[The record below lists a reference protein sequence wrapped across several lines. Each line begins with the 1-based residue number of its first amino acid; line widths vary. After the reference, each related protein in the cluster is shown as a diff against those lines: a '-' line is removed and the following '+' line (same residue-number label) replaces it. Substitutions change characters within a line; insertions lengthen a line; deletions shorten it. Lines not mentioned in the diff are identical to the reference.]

1 MRVAFEKLRAQLV
14 LGLPFGK
21 LRALLVLGLG
31 VGRLRSMRVLAFGVG
46 RLRSMRVLAVAFGI
60 AVAVVVAAVTFVA
73 WVTGANLSCLQLR
86 VPEPLR
92 VVRGTDLFVG
102 LNGGLWEDCKF
113 RRRAGLLGAIP

>member
-1 MRVAFEKLRAQLV
+1 MRVTFEKLCAQLV

-31 VGRLRSMRVLAFGVG
+31 FGRLRSMHVLAF
-46 RLRSMRVLAVAFGI
+46 AFGI